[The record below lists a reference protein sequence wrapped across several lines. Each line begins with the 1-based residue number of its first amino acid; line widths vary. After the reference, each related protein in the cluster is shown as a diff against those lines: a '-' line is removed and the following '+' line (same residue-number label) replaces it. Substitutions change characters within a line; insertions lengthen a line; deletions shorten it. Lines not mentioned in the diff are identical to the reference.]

1 MKLPIQGLGI
11 HPWKESWPKKNCLT
25 RGKHCGSKYDCSR
38 RFHHQQYV
46 FQNTILESSC
56 KVRIY
61 KILFEA
67 FLRIIQNE
75 FEVENLEVTNAVH
88 QRLANNDDL
97 FDLEQILVSPELHQ
111 YTTQFII
118 FKDSLWEFSDLAKF
132 CKTFWDMI

>member
-1 MKLPIQGLGI
+1 MVQ
-11 HPWKESWPKKNCLT
+11 
-25 RGKHCGSKYDCSR
+25 R

-61 KILFEA
+61 KILFEG
-67 FLRIIQNE
+67 FLRIFQNE

-88 QRLANNDDL
+88 QRLANDDDL
-97 FDLEQILVSPELHQ
+97 FDLEQILGSPELHQ

-118 FKDSLWEFSDLAKF
+118 FKDTLWEFSDFAKF
-132 CKTFWDMI
+132 CKTFLDMI